1 MTTTES
7 ERPIVVG
14 VFRDRALA
22 QQAINELRHAG
33 FRDDQIRLMG
43 QEAAGGLL
51 ETLKSK
57 FSGQD
62 TADGHLY
69 DDLISLG
76 LPEEEAHYYQ
86 RESEAGYAI
95 VIVQSYG
102 HQQEA
107 GNILH
112 QHGAYNASTGLGQ
125 IVNEQIIPLREEE
138 LQPHK
143 QLVETG
149 EVRLRKKIVTEQK
162 TITVS
167 VMREELIIERH
178 PATDSTDQ
186 TDQQSNQPIGRIV
199 EIGEDETITIPLRAE
214 QVTVLKQPV
223 VIEEVVL
230 GKRQV
235 QETQHISG
243 MVRREEAYFQRQ
255 GDVPVQARGVEEVS
269 DLSETGT

>member
-7 ERPIVVG
+7 PIVVG

-22 QQAINELRHAG
+22 QQAIGELRHAG
-33 FRDDQIRLMG
+33 FRDDQIRLTG
-43 QEAAGGLL
+43 QEATGGLL

-112 QHGAYNASTGLGQ
+112 KHGAYNASTGLHQ

-138 LQPHK
+138 LHPHK
-143 QLVETG
+143 QLVEIG
-149 EVRLRKKIVTEQK
+149 EVRLRKKVVTEEK

-167 VMREELIIERH
+167 VMREELVIERY
-178 PATDSTDQ
+178 PVTDSTDH
-186 TDQQSNQPIGRIV
+186 TDQQPDQLMGKIV
-199 EIGEDETITIPLRAE
+199 EIGEGETIRILLRAE

-235 QETQHISG
+235 QETQHISD
-243 MVRREEAYFQRQ
+243 MVRREEAYFQRT

-269 DLSETGT
+269 NPSETGT